1 MPVSGAGSDPFVGRW
16 MPREMSWKRSKAPKG
31 TYPPRLLFF
40 VYQIHCRVARWK
52 ARHQSYLF
60 IPSKASNKPLIG
72 RYNRK
77 FTQRSGE
84 KLRQPSKNS
93 DKTRK
98 PFSNEKKAF
107 GEESNTNRKRLDKI
121 GRNKGQQTKDVATE
135 TMPPPRRSV
144 VPPTAKEKQSELV
157 RPADSQDNL
166 ATHRIV
172 TAPSLRC
179 RR

>member
-1 MPVSGAGSDPFVGRW
+1 MRIIPRYGMMPYDN
-16 MPREMSWKRSKAPKG
+16 
-31 TYPPRLLFF
+31 
-40 VYQIHCRVARWK
+40 QIHCGVARWK

-77 FTQRSGE
+77 LTQRSGE

-93 DKTRK
+93 DKTNK

-121 GRNKGQQTKDVATE
+121 GRNKEQQTKDVATE

-144 VPPTAKEKQSELV
+144 GRSCLQQQKKNNRS
-157 RPADSQDNL
+157 
-166 ATHRIV
+166 
-172 TAPSLRC
+172 
-179 RR
+179 